1 MDTMRLAG
9 RICLAVTLAGSAGW
23 VGAQDPDTEAGEA
36 AAGRESEQVLVQTE
50 QARERADREAEKA
63 EQARERA
70 EREAERAE
78 RERERAESMDE
89 VYEDAIDQVDE
100 GHYDDALR
108 LLDQVSREN
117 PRRADAALY
126 WRAYSLHKLGRKA
139 DALTTLNQLGSS
151 HPKSKWVKDAK
162 ALELEI
168 RQGGG
173 TAPSPENLEDEDL
186 KLMALDGLMNSDP
199 QKAMPMLKKFLERSQ
214 SPKLRDRALFVLAQS
229 GSPEAREILASVARG
244 DSYPGMQRKA
254 IQHLG
259 VFGGAENA
267 QALADIYKS
276 SSDPSIKKAV
286 LQAFMVSGDKT
297 RVLAAA
303 KEEPD
308 PSLRRAAI
316 QQLGVMG
323 AQDEL
328 WQMYG
333 AESSAEVKKAIQQAL
348 FVGGSTGRLI
358 ELVKVEKDPDL
369 RLSAVRNLG
378 LIGSADAMAALE
390 SLYKSGADVRTKEA
404 VLQAFFVSGNAKR
417 LIEIARTEKDP
428 TLKRKAVQHL
438 SVMGSAEAQQFLM
451 ELLEK

>member
-1 MDTMRLAG
+1 MMRMAATIGLVLALAG
-9 RICLAVTLAGSAGW
+9 TAGW
-23 VGAQDPDTEAGEA
+23 VAAQDPETQQNKG
-36 AAGRESEQVLVQTE
+36 V
-50 QARERADREAEKA
+50 AE
-63 EQARERA
+63 RERA
-70 EREAERAE
+70 EREREQASERMREQAERAREHADKEAERAE
-78 RERERAESMDE
+78 RERERAERMDE
-89 VYEDAIDQVDE
+89 VYENAIDQVDE
-100 GHYDDALR
+100 GHYDNALR
-108 LLDQVSREN
+108 MLDQVVREN

-151 HPKSKWVKDAK
+151 YPKSKWVKDAK
-162 ALELEI
+162 ALEMEI

-173 TAPSPENLEDEDL
+173 TAPSPESLEDEDL

-199 QKAMPMLKKFLERSQ
+199 QKAMPMLKKFLQTQQ

-244 DSYPGMQRKA
+244 ESYPGLQRKA
-254 IQHLG
+254 IQHLA
-259 VFGGAENA
+259 VFGGAESG
-267 QALADIYKS
+267 QALADVYKS
-276 SSDPSIKKAV
+276 STDPSVKKAV
-286 LQAFMVSGDKT
+286 LQAFMISGDKT

-303 KEEPD
+303 KGEPD

-316 QQLGVMG
+316 QQLGAMG

-333 AESSAEVKKAIQQAL
+333 TETSTETKKAIQQAL

-358 ELVKVEKDPDL
+358 ELVKTEKDPEL

-378 LIGSADAMAALE
+378 LIGSEEAQAALE
-390 SLYKSGADVRTKEA
+390 SIYKSGADVRTREA
-404 VLQAFFVSGNAKR
+404 VLEAFFVSGNAKR
-417 LIEIARTEKDP
+417 LIEVARTEKDP
-428 TLKRKAVQHL
+428 TLKRKAVQRL
-438 SVMGSAEAQQFLM
+438 SVMGSPEAQQFLM